1 LGSATWPLKKFIS
14 AIQELYIELI
24 KTNLIDMKTIKEI
37 EKALEAWVIE
47 FHQDGDDDFECTQ
60 DDFEFTG
67 IYCEGPY
74 TSDDE
79 DGDGNQEVDENC
91 ILYVLSAD
99 IYLKKR
105 IELIKAYKAEHG
117 NLDGIEYD
125 EANFPNEFHSY
136 DNLMAWHYIK
146 EGYVEFVPNLE
157 DKDNKRF
164 LENIT
169 AFINEYIE

>member
-1 LGSATWPLKKFIS
+1 LDSATWPLKKFIS

-37 EKALEAWVIE
+37 EKVLEAWVIE
-47 FHQDGDDDFECTQ
+47 FHQDEDDDFECAQ

-79 DGDGNQEVDENC
+79 DEDGNQEVDENC

-105 IELIKAYKAEHG
+105 IEFIKAYKAEHG

-125 EANFPNEFHSY
+125 EASFPNEFHSY

-169 AFINEYIE
+169 AFVNEYIE

>member
-1 LGSATWPLKKFIS
+1 MKK
-14 AIQELYIELI
+14 IE
-24 KTNLIDMKTIKEI
+24 EI
-37 EKALEAWVIE
+37 EKILEAWVIE
-47 FHQDGDDDFECTQ
+47 FHQDGDDDFACAQ

-79 DGDGNQEVDENC
+79 DEDGNREVDENC

-105 IELIKAYKAEHG
+105 IEFIKAYKAKHG
-117 NLDGIEYD
+117 NIDDIEYD
-125 EANFPNEFHSY
+125 EASFPNLFTTY

-146 EGYVEFVPNLE
+146 EGYVEFIPHLA
-157 DKDNKRF
+157 DKDNARF

>member
-1 LGSATWPLKKFIS
+1 
-14 AIQELYIELI
+14 
-24 KTNLIDMKTIKEI
+24 MKTIKEI
-37 EKALEAWVIE
+37 EKILEAWVIE
-47 FHQDGDDDFECTQ
+47 YYEDGDDRFEYIQ

-67 IYCEGPY
+67 IYREGPY

-79 DGDGNQEVDENC
+79 DEDGNPEVDENC
-91 ILYVLSAD
+91 VLYVLSAD

-105 IELIKAYKAEHG
+105 IEFIKAYKEKHG
-117 NLDGIEYD
+117 NIDDIEYD
-125 EANFPNEFHSY
+125 EAIFPNEFYSY

-146 EGYVEFVPNLE
+146 EGYVEFVPHLE

-169 AFINEYIE
+169 AFIEEYVAEDA